1 MKVERVKELVK
12 EGKLDKALS
21 IVKNFKREIGITKE
35 ELKQLKLSYECL
47 TYPNFY
53 KQLDKD
59 IDLEIMR
66 GYEILERVYGEKDE

>member
-35 ELKQLKLSYECL
+35 ELKQVVIAYECL
-47 TYPNFY
+47 NYPEFY
-53 KQLDKD
+53 KQLNKN
-59 IDLEIMR
+59 IEEEVNK
-66 GYEILERVYGEKDE
+66 GYEILKRVYGDVR